1 MPKRIVFKKTGLPM
15 ADPGKRLKILTDSEI
30 KVLYGLP
37 EFNFEERAEYFA
49 LSQAEEDVLRGA
61 EPIPAISRSRQDD
74 SRLRVAL

>member
-1 MPKRIVFKKTGLPM
+1 M

-49 LSQAEEDVLRGA
+49 LNQAEEDVLRGA